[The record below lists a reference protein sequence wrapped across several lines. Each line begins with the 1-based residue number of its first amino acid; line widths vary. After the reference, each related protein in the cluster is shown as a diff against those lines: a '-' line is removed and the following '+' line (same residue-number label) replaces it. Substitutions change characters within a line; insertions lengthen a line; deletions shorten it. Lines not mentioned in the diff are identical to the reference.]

1 MWYLY
6 IHIYIYT
13 LDTHIYVY
21 THTHTHTHTHIYIY
35 THEYYSAIK
44 RMKRYEVMSFAETW
58 MDLEIILS
66 LPVRQRKLNI
76 AWSYL
81 HAESEI

>member
-1 MWYLY
+1 MF
-6 IHIYIYT
+6 I
-13 LDTHIYVY
+13 
-21 THTHTHTHTHIYIY
+21 HTHTYIYIY

-44 RMKRYEVMSFAETW
+44 RMKKYEVMSFAETW
-58 MDLEIILS
+58 MDLEIIVS

-76 AWSYL
+76 TWSYL